1 MGTAAETASALQRT
15 AAAETASAQQQ
26 RTAETASAT
35 ATQHTS
41 TPQRPKTSLADATR
55 LAEAGDACA
64 MRDVGCALLRRGAA
78 GDNAAG
84 VALLERCVASTA
96 DAAVLSGAYYG
107 LAYAYDHARLDGV
120 ARDAARASACL
131 AESAACGNAQALDLV
146 ATRRRLRRRA
156 RCIDGLLA
164 ACFVVMFFAAWTLRD
179 LLDVVQFKSLYE
191 AEVPGSDARTV
202 ETFRWRR
209 GVFDGARRG
218 RLLERGQWLL
228 DATAAR
234 DLDAN
239 ASNPLSDGFSGT
251 RGVVVHFT
259 RDALGD
265 GAAFGHAAY
274 AWLRDG
280 FLDELLDDRCNA
292 FVFNILVI
300 PPGRAAAADGAGGVG
315 SHVDQTLIQSTTI
328 REQTAFHVSVGYMRV
343 PDGLAGGELVLDG
356 RAHHPA
362 EGDVLTFRGD
372 LAHKVRP
379 FCGGGAAS
387 CDRDADPAKAR
398 VSFVLEQYRLPP
410 EKLARSPS
418 FVVAPSKREQSAIP
432 VVASLRPF
440 GPALVELYLALRR
453 RWLSPRHAPPR

>member
-1 MGTAAETASALQRT
+1 
-15 AAAETASAQQQ
+15 
-26 RTAETASAT
+26 
-35 ATQHTS
+35 
-41 TPQRPKTSLADATR
+41 
-55 LAEAGDACA
+55 
-64 MRDVGCALLRRGAA
+64 
-78 GDNAAG
+78 
-84 VALLERCVASTA
+84 
-96 DAAVLSGAYYG
+96 
-107 LAYAYDHARLDGV
+107 
-120 ARDAARASACL
+120 
-131 AESAACGNAQALDLV
+131 
-146 ATRRRLRRRA
+146 
-156 RCIDGLLA
+156 
-164 ACFVVMFFAAWTLRD
+164 MFFAAWTLRD

-191 AEVPGSDARTV
+191 TEVPGSDARTV

-300 PPGRAAAADGAGGVG
+300 PPGRAAAANGTGGVG

-379 FCGGGAAS
+379 FCGGGAAF

>member
-1 MGTAAETASALQRT
+1 
-15 AAAETASAQQQ
+15 
-26 RTAETASAT
+26 
-35 ATQHTS
+35 
-41 TPQRPKTSLADATR
+41 
-55 LAEAGDACA
+55 
-64 MRDVGCALLRRGAA
+64 MRHARRG
-78 GDNAAG
+78 
-84 VALLERCVASTA
+84 L
-96 DAAVLSGAYYG
+96 
-107 LAYAYDHARLDGV
+107 
-120 ARDAARASACL
+120 RAPA
-131 AESAACGNAQALDLV
+131 
-146 ATRRRLRRRA
+146 
-156 RCIDGLLA
+156 
-164 ACFVVMFFAAWTLRD
+164 
-179 LLDVVQFKSLYE
+179 
-191 AEVPGSDARTV
+191 
-202 ETFRWRR
+202 
-209 GVFDGARRG
+209 ARRG

-259 RDALGD
+259 RAALGD

-274 AWLRDG
+274 AWLRDE

>member
-1 MGTAAETASALQRT
+1 MGTASETASAQQRA
-15 AAAETASAQQQ
+15 AAAETASAQQR

-35 ATQHTS
+35 AAQHTS
-41 TPQRPKTSLADATR
+41 TPQRPKMSLADATR

-78 GDNAAG
+78 GDSAAG
-84 VALLERCVASTA
+84 VALLERCVASSA
-96 DAAVLSGAYYG
+96 DAAVLSGVLRPR
-107 LAYAYDHARLDGV
+107 LASTTRLGGV
-120 ARDAARASACL
+120 ATTARASACL
-131 AESAACGNAQALDLV
+131 AESAACGNAQAL
-146 ATRRRLRRRA
+146 ALR
-156 RCIDGLLA
+156 GGGSWSA
-164 ACFVVMFFAAWTLRD
+164 AAGT
-179 LLDVVQFKSLYE
+179 S
-191 AEVPGSDARTV
+191 
-202 ETFRWRR
+202 
-209 GVFDGARRG
+209 
-218 RLLERGQWLL
+218 
-228 DATAAR
+228 
-234 DLDAN
+234 AN

-265 GAAFGHAAY
+265 GAAFATR
-274 AWLRDG
+274 LRG
-280 FLDELLDDRCNA
+280 CGRFLGELLGDRCNA

-410 EKLARSPS
+410 
-418 FVVAPSKREQSAIP
+418 
-432 VVASLRPF
+432 ASSR
-440 GPALVELYLALRR
+440 GAVLRR
-453 RWLSPRHAPPR
+453 RAVEARAVGHPRRREPPALRAGLVGSPRAAALAEPQARAPEVSEHV